1 MHIARFAVLAFP
13 VVALTALAIAQES
26 SQPLGPGKDQLCR
39 ECGVV
44 YEIRQLTGERE
55 LARTLEE
62 QAPEAGPIIT
72 IPLGKKTDGKPRIG
86 VVASESARKSMVE
99 STYEVVIRYDD
110 GRFTR
115 REVSDISNLSIGARV
130 HVHQNR
136 IEPADSQ

>member
-1 MHIARFAVLAFP
+1 M
-13 VVALTALAIAQES
+13 
-26 SQPLGPGKDQLCR
+26 
-39 ECGVV
+39 V

-72 IPLGKKTDGKPRIG
+72 IPLTRKPEARPRVS
-86 VVASESARKSMVE
+86 VVASEAARKSMVE